1 LIVCIFIYLART
13 ANRDVKAMIEQTL
26 ATFGGVILA
35 RHIRREW
42 FRRL

>member
-1 LIVCIFIYLART
+1 
-13 ANRDVKAMIEQTL
+13 MIEQTL
-26 ATFGGVILA
+26 ATFGGIILA